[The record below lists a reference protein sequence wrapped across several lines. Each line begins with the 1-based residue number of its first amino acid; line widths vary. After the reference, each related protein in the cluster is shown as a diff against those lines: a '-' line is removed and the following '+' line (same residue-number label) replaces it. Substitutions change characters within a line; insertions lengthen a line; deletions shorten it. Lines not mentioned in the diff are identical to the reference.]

1 MKHNRGIRNDTLTAG
16 MPNNVLQSI
25 MEACNGGN
33 IEPPN
38 IAIIRPA
45 APNFASSPIPFRA
58 IPYIVGNIS
67 DIHAD
72 TPTRQY
78 RPYIPS
84 INITPVVKIVAA
96 TESVARSA
104 PGLKYLRMKVH
115 INRLMQ
121 NITIAIMLYFCERTS
136 ASISSI
142 P

>member
-1 MKHNRGIRNDTLTAG
+1 MITMKHNRGIRNDTLTAG

-84 INITPVVKIVAA
+84 INQDCGSYGKRRQKCPRIKISKNESTYETAYAEYYHCYNVVF
-96 TESVARSA
+96 
-104 PGLKYLRMKVH
+104 L
-115 INRLMQ
+115 
-121 NITIAIMLYFCERTS
+121 
-136 ASISSI
+136 
-142 P
+142 

>member
-1 MKHNRGIRNDTLTAG
+1 MKHNRGIRNDTG

-72 TPTRQY
+72 TPTIIRKTKC
-78 RPYIPS
+78 S
-84 INITPVVKIVAA
+84 
-96 TESVARSA
+96 SV
-104 PGLKYLRMKVH
+104 LK
-115 INRLMQ
+115 Q
-121 NITIAIMLYFCERTS
+121 NVLFYKTKRTS
-136 ASISSI
+136 VNLFSYPNWHKKTPKKTYFFGAFLLLCLLAISPKI
-142 P
+142 TNFKQ